1 MQKADETSSPTH
13 HKTRSA
19 GSLRISIL
27 DEEHIECIH
36 AWSLRILKEVGVV
49 IHYPPARQ
57 LLQAHGAHVDE
68 AYQRAYIPRW
78 LVERALQSAPR
89 QVTVYGG
96 HSSARDCHLYLD
108 GPQYARTTTGLNWI
122 IDHHAARRRPV
133 TARDTVNWTRL
144 IHQLPNIHIAG
155 SLIDQ
160 EEATYS
166 AEVRC
171 LARML
176 HHTDK
181 PFMFSAFS
189 GEGMRWL
196 WRMSQVVQ
204 ESGRLPRLMVLSS
217 VNSPLTYGWGQCEA
231 AMVSAELGIPVL
243 FNSSAVAGVTAPVTL
258 AGAVVQINAE
268 MLAALTII
276 QLHRP
281 GAPVVYAAH
290 PMAFDMRAGMAS
302 ISVAEVGLM
311 SAACVQIGRYYGLP
325 TASNGICTDTCTP
338 DAMATLEKWA
348 SGYLPAMTGANLNG
362 GAGSLA
368 CVGTVSLEQ
377 LVIDNDVYGHIFRQA
392 RGLKV
397 DEESLAFD
405 VIARVG
411 PGRDYLMDEHT
422 LRHFREEFYFSS
434 LANRLSAPAWEA
446 AGSRDV
452 LERAHQ
458 VVEEMLARPEKPFL
472 SEEQSRE
479 IDRLLKAAEEA
490 LATLEIH
497 I

>member
-1 MQKADETSSPTH
+1 MPGTNARANRQP
-13 HKTRSA
+13 RSA
-19 GSLRISIL
+19 EPLRIAVLDDQHIERIHAKSLRVL
-27 DEEHIECIH
+27 E
-36 AWSLRILKEVGVV
+36 EVGIVV
-49 IHYPPARQ
+49 RYPAARQ
-57 LLQAHGAHVDE
+57 LLQTHGARVDE
-68 AYQRAYIPRW
+68 AHQRVYIPRQ
-78 LVERALQSAPR
+78 LIERALQSAPR
-89 QVTVYGG
+89 RVSVYGG
-96 HSSARDCHLYLD
+96 QPAGRDCHLYQD

-122 IDHHAARRRPV
+122 IDYRAARRRPV
-133 TARDTVNWTRL
+133 TARDTVEWTRL
-144 IHQLPNIHIAG
+144 IHQLPHIHIAG

-160 EEATYS
+160 EGAARS

-290 PMAFDMRAGMAS
+290 PMAFDMRVGMAS

-311 SAACVQIGRYYGLP
+311 SAACVQLGRHYGLP

-348 SGYLPAMTGANLNG
+348 SGYLPAMAGANLSG

-377 LVIDNDVYGHIFRQA
+377 LVIDNDLYGHIFRQA
-392 RGLKV
+392 RGLTV
-397 DEESLAFD
+397 DEERLAFEA
-405 VIARVG
+405 IGRVG

-422 LRHFREEFYFSS
+422 LRHFREEFYFSP
-434 LANRLSAPAWEA
+434 LANRLSAPAWEE
-446 AGSRDV
+446 AGSQDV
-452 LERAHQ
+452 LVRAHRA
-458 VVEEMLARPEKPFL
+458 VEEILAQPETHFL
-472 SEEQSRE
+472 SEDQSRE
-479 IDRLLKAAEEA
+479 IDRLLKVAEEA
-490 LATLEIH
+490 LATLETH
-497 I
+497 G

>member
-1 MQKADETSSPTH
+1 MQEVGAASSQTY

-27 DEEHIECIH
+27 DEAHIEYIH
-36 AWSLRILKEVGVV
+36 TRSLRVLEEVGIV
-49 IHYPPARQ
+49 IRYPPARQ
-57 LLQAHGAHVDE
+57 LLQIAGARTDE
-68 AYQRAYIPRW
+68 ARQRVYIPHR
-78 LVERALQSAPR
+78 LVELALQSAPR
-89 QVTVYGG
+89 RVTVYGG
-96 HSSARDCHLYLD
+96 HPAARGCHLYLD

-122 IDHHAARRRPV
+122 LDHRAARRRPV
-133 TARDTVNWTRL
+133 TAKDTVNWTRL
-144 IHQLPNIHIAG
+144 IHRLPNIHLAG

-160 EEATYS
+160 EAAS
-166 AEVRC
+166 RAAEVRC
-171 LARML
+171 LARMV

-181 PFMFSAFS
+181 PFVFSAFS

-196 WRMSQVVQ
+196 WRMSQVAQ
-204 ESGRLPRLMVLSS
+204 GNGRLPRLMVLSS

-311 SAACVQIGRYYGLP
+311 SAACVQMGRYYGLP

-348 SGYLPAMTGANLNG
+348 SGYLPAIAGANLNG

-377 LVIDNDVYGHIFRQA
+377 LVIDSDLYGHIFRQA
-392 RGLKV
+392 RGLTV
-397 DEESLAFD
+397 DEETLAFD
-405 VIARVG
+405 AIARVG
-411 PGRDYLMDEHT
+411 PGRDYLIDEHT

-446 AGSRDV
+446 AGSRDT

-458 VVEEMLARPEKPFL
+458 VVEEILAQPETRFL

-479 IDRLLKAAEEA
+479 IDRLLKAAEET
-490 LATLEIH
+490 LATLEIPT
-497 I
+497 

>member
-1 MQKADETSSPTH
+1 MQQTSSKAH
-13 HKTRSA
+13 QEMRSA
-19 GSLRISIL
+19 GKLRIAVLNEEDIERIHIYSLRVL
-27 DEEHIECIH
+27 EEIGI
-36 AWSLRILKEVGVV
+36 VV
-49 IHYPPARQ
+49 HYPPARQ
-57 LLQAHGAHVDE
+57 LLRTSGARVDE
-68 AYQRAYIPRW
+68 AQQRVYIPRR
-78 LVERALQSAPR
+78 LVELALQSAPR
-89 QVTVYGG
+89 QVIVYGG
-96 HSSARDCHLYLD
+96 HSAARDCHLYLD

-122 IDHHAARRRPV
+122 IDYRDARRRPV
-133 TARDTVNWTRL
+133 TAKDTVNWTRV
-144 IHQLPNIHIAG
+144 IHKLPNLHIAG

-160 EEATYS
+160 EGASHS

-196 WRMSQVVQ
+196 WRMIQVVQ
-204 ESGRLPRLMVLSS
+204 ESERLPRLMVLSS

-290 PMAFDMRAGMAS
+290 PMVFDMRAGMAS

-311 SAACVQIGRYYGLP
+311 SAACVQIGRHYGLP

-348 SGYLPAMTGANLNG
+348 SGYLPAMAGANLNG

-392 RGLKV
+392 RGLTV
-397 DEESLAFD
+397 DEETLAFD

-411 PGRDYLMDEHT
+411 PGKDYFLDEHT
-422 LRHFREEFYFSS
+422 LGHFREEFYFSS
-434 LANRLSAPAWEA
+434 LANRLSAPSWEA
-446 AGSRDV
+446 AGSQDV
-452 LERAHQ
+452 LVRAHYAVQ
-458 VVEEMLARPEKPFL
+458 EILTQSETPFL
-472 SEEQSRE
+472 SEGQSRE
-479 IDRLLKAAEEA
+479 IYHLVKDAEEA
-490 LATLEIH
+490 LATLEMH